1 MSLVRTTHLLRFK
14 SSSPFTRFKW
24 PTVTGPLTH
33 HAFSL
38 RETSSNSCR
47 HHLLS
52 PWQVHWTW
60 GLPTPEGICI
70 RVPTFFLIRC
80 FYYMCQW
87 RQHEPDTQLEGVL
100 MSTDPSSN
108 VDLVFQDLLS
118 PCRSGKP
125 VSVCVS
131 LLFRWLVKHWFY
143 TRACQSVAREEIQ
156 LFSQGFKTEREESQL
171 L

>member
-1 MSLVRTTHLLRFK
+1 MNLITFSIWLSVPYFVIELWAFISTYALVRTTHLLWFK

-60 GLPTPEGICI
+60 GLLFPECICI
-70 RVPTFFLIRC
+70 RVPIFFLPRC
-80 FYYMCQW
+80 LPCMCQW
-87 RQHEPDTQLEGVL
+87 KQHEPDTQLEGFL
-100 MSTDPSSN
+100 TSADPSSG
-108 VDLVFQDLLS
+108 VALVFQGPLPL
-118 PCRSGKP
+118 CRSGDS
-125 VSVCVS
+125 VSGCVS
-131 LLFRWLVKHWFY
+131 LLCR
-143 TRACQSVAREEIQ
+143 
-156 LFSQGFKTEREESQL
+156 
-171 L
+171 